1 MRDFKLP
8 VPDSYI
14 AYGDWWLPE
23 PNERAARQLLCQ
35 GKQEGGNPRPTAIL
49 CGGDPIALTVLN
61 VARALNIR
69 VPRDLSVVGYGNF
82 TLATYA
88 DPPLT
93 TIAEPFHD
101 MGRSAVKQLLTRIA
115 NRNDDWN
122 NSPLNEVLPTHM
134 VVRSSTAPPKH
145 PM

>member
-35 GKQEGGNPRPTAIL
+35 EEQGGNPRPTAIL
-49 CGGDPIALTVLN
+49 CGGDPIPMTVLN

-69 VPRDLSVVGYGNF
+69 VPRDLSVVGYANF

-93 TIAEPFHD
+93 TIAEPFHE
-101 MGRSAVKQLLTRIA
+101 MGRSAVKQLLTRIS
-115 NRNDDWN
+115 NKNDDWN
-122 NSPLNEVLPTHM
+122 NSPLSEVLPTQLL
-134 VVRSSTAPPKH
+134 VRSSTAPPEY
-145 PM
+145 PV

>member
-1 MRDFKLP
+1 
-8 VPDSYI
+8 
-14 AYGDWWLPE
+14 
-23 PNERAARQLLCQ
+23 
-35 GKQEGGNPRPTAIL
+35 
-49 CGGDPIALTVLN
+49 VLN